1 MIAALDLGGTK
12 LAAARVQGGG
22 VLEKAQAPTP
32 SDRSPRSVVGAALE
46 LLEPFLPGAKALGVA
61 ATGTVREGKVT
72 APNQETLPWTE
83 VDLAWMLQ
91 DAARLPTFVLNDAD
105 AAAWGEARFGAGRGV
120 ANFLFVTVST
130 GIGSGLVLEGR
141 LHQGSELGFTRLEDG
156 RFLEHA
162 ASGSALDAW
171 ARGRGLEGA
180 AQVVALA
187 ATDPEAAAVLEQSA
201 QLLAAKLLD
210 LGRVL
215 NLGRVA
221 VGGGLGL
228 AEPYLERLR
237 RLSGPELPV
246 VRAVLGAEAGLIG
259 AAEWA
264 ERGLEARL
272 SDTHTG

>member
-1 MIAALDLGGTK
+1 MIAALDIGGTK
-12 LAAARVQGGG
+12 LAAARVQGGR

-32 SDRSPRSVVGAALE
+32 SDRSPRSVVGAALG
-46 LLEPFLPGAKALGVA
+46 LLGPFLPGAKALGVA

-91 DAARLPTFVLNDAD
+91 EAARLPTFVLNDAD
-105 AAAWGEARFGAGRGV
+105 AAAWGEARFGTGRGV
-120 ANFLFVTVST
+120 PNFLFVTVST

-156 RFLEHA
+156 RFLENA

-171 ARGRGLEGA
+171 ARDRGLEGA

-187 ATDPEAAAVLEQSA
+187 GTDPEAAALLDQSA
-201 QLLAAKLLD
+201 RLLTAKLLD
-210 LGRVL
+210 LGRIL

-237 RLSGPELPV
+237 RLSGPGLSV

-264 ERGLEARL
+264 QRGLEARL
-272 SDTHTG
+272 SDTHLG